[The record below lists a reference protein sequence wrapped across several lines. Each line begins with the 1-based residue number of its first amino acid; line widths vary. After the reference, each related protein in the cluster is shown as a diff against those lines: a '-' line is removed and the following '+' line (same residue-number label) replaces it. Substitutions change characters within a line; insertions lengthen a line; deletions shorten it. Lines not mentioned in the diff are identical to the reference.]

1 MRPVGPLSPKPRSN
15 TLPWAIAVGA
25 ITFAV
30 GVTGTLYFVQSQQHL
45 QNEAMASLMMQMS
58 DMQVSRAQT
67 PDLLSVAP
75 VAEPAIAATPAPVMA
90 PTPEVVPAAAATSNA
105 PTIPSATQA
114 LARSTLSPEELQEK
128 EEKIAE
134 AIAIANR
141 NQLRMLTEGVVAGL
155 YSVTAESEDGSGTRI
170 ALQPRNAANTAEA
183 LEGILAAAAASGEI
197 QVPDAINTSD
207 GDIDPQTLLFD
218 IVQRSLANGTEE
230 EAAAARELQL
240 RAFAAS
246 SAETQIVNGE
256 RFYTVESGDSLAYIA
271 LQFYGA
277 TNEYNRIFDANR
289 DQLSTPDKVQI
300 GQRLR
305 IPNV

>member
-1 MRPVGPLSPKPRSN
+1 MRQVGPLTPKPRSN

-25 ITFAV
+25 ITFAA
-30 GVTGTLYFVQSQQHL
+30 GVTGTLYFVQSQQNA
-45 QNEAMASLMMQMS
+45 QNEAMAALMVQMS
-58 DMQVSRAQT
+58 DMQVSRAQ
-67 PDLLSVAP
+67 PADLLSVSPVTPQQEPAASIAAP
-75 VAEPAIAATPAPVMA
+75 VIE
-90 PTPEVVPAAAATSNA
+90 EVVPATAQPATTV

-114 LARSTLSPEELQEK
+114 LAASALSPEEQQAK

-155 YSVTAESEDGSGTRI
+155 YSVTTEDVDGSGSRI
-170 ALQPRNAANTAEA
+170 ALQPRNAATTAQQ
-183 LEGILAAAAASGEI
+183 LEGILAAAAESGDIE
-197 QVPDAINTSD
+197 VPDAINTSD

-218 IVQRSLANGTEE
+218 IVQRSLSNGTEE
-230 EAAAARELQL
+230 EVEAARELQL

-246 SAETQIVNGE
+246 SAETELVGGE
-256 RFYTVESGDSLAYIA
+256 RYYTVESGDSLAYIA
-271 LQFYGA
+271 LQFYGVTSA
-277 TNEYNRIFDANR
+277 YGRIFDANR
-289 DQLSTPDKVQI
+289 DQLTSPDKVQI

>member
-30 GVTGTLYFVQSQQHL
+30 GVTGTLYFVQSQQNA

-58 DMQVSRAQT
+58 DIQVNRAQT
-67 PDLLSVAP
+67 PDLLSVASVGAAP
-75 VAEPAIAATPAPVMA
+75 AAVASPAPVA
-90 PTPEVVPAAAATSNA
+90 NPAPEVVPVAAE
-105 PTIPSATQA
+105 PTIPSATE
-114 LARSTLSPEELQEK
+114 TLSLSPTALQEK

-155 YSVTAESEDGSGTRI
+155 YSVTAESDDGSGSRI
-170 ALQPRNAANTAEA
+170 ALQPRNAANTAQE
-183 LEGILAAAAASGEI
+183 LESILAAAAASGDI
-197 QVPDAINTSD
+197 DVPDAINTSD
-207 GDIDPQTLLFD
+207 GNIDPQTLLFD

-277 TNEYNRIFDANR
+277 TNEYNRIFEANR

>member
-1 MRPVGPLSPKPRSN
+1 MRPVAPITPKPRSN

-25 ITFAV
+25 VTFAI
-30 GVTGTLYFVQSQQHL
+30 GVTGTLYFVQSQQSA
-45 QNEAMASLMMQMS
+45 QNEALAALMMQMS
-58 DMQVSRAQT
+58 DVQASRAQT

-75 VAEPAIAATPAPVMA
+75 VTTAVEPAVAAPTPDPAPVD
-90 PTPEVVPAAAATSNA
+90 VVPAAVAIPAPQSVAPQPVAA
-105 PTIPSATQA
+105 
-114 LARSTLSPEELQEK
+114 PEKTK

-155 YSVTAESEDGSGTRI
+155 YSVTSESDDGSGSRI
-170 ALQPRNAANTAEA
+170 ALQPRNAANTAA
-183 LEGILAAAAASGEI
+183 QLEGILAAAAASGEI
-197 QVPDAINTSD
+197 DVPDAINTSD

-218 IVQRSLANGTEE
+218 IVQRSLANGSAEE
-230 EAAAARELQL
+230 IEAARELQL

-246 SAETQIVNGE
+246 SAETQTMDGE

-277 TNEYNRIFDANR
+277 TNEYGRIFDANR
-289 DQLSTPDKVQI
+289 DKLTSPDKVQI

>member
-30 GVTGTLYFVQSQQHL
+30 GVTGTLYFVQSQQNS

-58 DMQVSRAQT
+58 DMQVNRAQT

-75 VAEPAIAATPAPVMA
+75 VAAAPAAVAPPAPA
-90 PTPEVVPAAAATSNA
+90 PAPAANPTPEVVPVAAV

-114 LARSTLSPEELQEK
+114 LALSPAELQEK

-155 YSVTAESEDGSGTRI
+155 YSVTAESSDGSGSRI
-170 ALQPRNAANTAEA
+170 ALQPRNAANTAQE
-183 LEGILAAAAASGEI
+183 LESILAAAAASGDI
-197 QVPDAINTSD
+197 DVPDAINTSD
-207 GDIDPQTLLFD
+207 GNIDPQTLLFD

>member
-1 MRPVGPLSPKPRSN
+1 MRPVAPITPKPRSN

-25 ITFAV
+25 VTFAI
-30 GVTGTLYFVQSQQHL
+30 GVTGTLYFVQSQQSA
-45 QNEAMASLMMQMS
+45 QNEALAALMMQMS
-58 DMQVSRAQT
+58 DVQASRAQT

-75 VAEPAIAATPAPVMA
+75 VTAAVAA
-90 PTPEVVPAAAATSNA
+90 PTPDPAPADVVPAAVAIPA
-105 PTIPSATQA
+105 PQSVTPQPVTA
-114 LARSTLSPEELQEK
+114 PEKTK

-155 YSVTAESEDGSGTRI
+155 YSVTSESDDGSGSRI
-170 ALQPRNAANTAEA
+170 ALQPRNAANTAA
-183 LEGILAAAAASGEI
+183 QLEGILAAAAASGEI
-197 QVPDAINTSD
+197 DVPDAINTSD

-218 IVQRSLANGTEE
+218 IVQRSLANGSAEE
-230 EAAAARELQL
+230 IEAARELQL

-246 SAETQIVNGE
+246 SAETQTIDGE

-277 TNEYNRIFDANR
+277 TNEYGRIFDANR
-289 DQLSTPDKVQI
+289 DKLTSPDKVQI